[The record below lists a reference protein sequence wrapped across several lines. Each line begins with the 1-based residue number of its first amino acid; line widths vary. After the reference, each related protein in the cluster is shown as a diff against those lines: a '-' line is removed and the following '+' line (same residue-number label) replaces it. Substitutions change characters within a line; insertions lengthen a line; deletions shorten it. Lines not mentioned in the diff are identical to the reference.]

1 MFTSAEYVGLGI
13 DDGDIGCALQL
24 VNHAQLLEVGCIC
37 RDTVTK
43 EHLELDLELY
53 VSIKSMLVICH
64 YR

>member
-1 MFTSAEYVGLGI
+1 MFTSTEYVGLGI
-13 DDGDIGCALQL
+13 NDGYIGRALQL
-24 VNHAQLLEVGCIC
+24 VNHAQLLEMGCVC

-64 YR
+64 C